1 MGWAAG
7 AVHGAGRRGTELES
21 PEEMVWGKT
30 AETANTEEEHCRD
43 QKGRAVRHGDRSS
56 TSEEELEG
64 DMLQVLA

>member
-43 QKGRAVRHGDRSS
+43 
-56 TSEEELEG
+56 
-64 DMLQVLA
+64 